1 MAATNLHI
9 FKKLVDNTS
18 DHVFILEVAPV
29 QQYKL
34 VYFNKAYSD
43 FFNMSPADY
52 LNKWLHEFVPH
63 TALPIVMNRLNN
75 LVQQGSTGS
84 VSYEET
90 IWQNEQTNFFISELF
105 LLPYDGSTFIVGNSK
120 NITEQVIQRQQLRES
135 EKKLESIVNS
145 SNNNIYYFS
154 LDKKILFVNEAAQRH
169 CMKLNGRYYQIG
181 DDIKNYMDPT
191 DYEAGIKVVDKML
204 QQRTPFAHENVIRYP
219 DGDIKWFYRHYYP
232 TYNSQGILNG
242 FVTASTDITDLK
254 TKEFELKKRDEQL
267 REIAK
272 IQSHEIRRPLAN
284 VLGLVAVLKDDLYK
298 ESVEQHL
305 ELLEKSADELDRVI
319 RKIVFNTI

>member
-18 DHVFILEVAPV
+18 DHVFILEVVAIERF
-29 QQYKL
+29 KL
-34 VYFNKAYSD
+34 VYFNKAYSS
-43 FFNMSPADY
+43 FFNMHPNDY
-52 LNKWLHEFVPH
+52 LNKYVTEFVPQNS
-63 TALPIVMNRLNN
+63 LPKVLQRLNYV
-75 LVQQGSTGS
+75 VQQGGTAS
-84 VSYEET
+84 VSYEENVF
-90 IWQNEQTNFFISELF
+90 INEQANYFISELF
-105 LLPYDGSTFIVGNSK
+105 LLHDNDITFIVGNSK
-120 NITEQVIQRQQLRES
+120 NVTEQVIQRQQLRES

-181 DDIKNYMDPT
+181 DDIKGYMDAA
-191 DYEAGIKVVDKML
+191 DYEAGIKVVDQML
-204 QQRTPFAHENVIRYP
+204 AQRKPFSHENVIRYP
-219 DGDIKWFYRHYYP
+219 DGDVKWFYRYYYP

-254 TKEFELKKRDEQL
+254 TKEFEIKKRDQQL

-298 ESVEQHL
+298 ESVELHL
-305 ELLEKSADELDRVI
+305 ELLEKSAEELDKVI